1 MTKTAVTPGSGWD
14 VHFVADAGDGNI
26 QGVASVQEV
35 VGSTLNSSTANLA
48 SGASFTGA
56 SESTLGV
63 AGIQL
68 NLYADQATTIQ
79 LQQSTDGT
87 NWDQKGSAAS
97 IAFNTGFY
105 RTYQATGSFFRV
117 VVTNAGLNATT
128 VLRLQTAL
136 CPMVETLPVELSEQG
151 NLKTSVEE
159 TVGALE
165 EDGNLAKFVSH
176 VLQQQHAILQGILTE
191 LKIITAFLGQGL
203 NVKDDPVKFRSDPS
217 YLN

>member
-1 MTKTAVTPGSGWD
+1 MTKTTVTPGVGFD

-26 QGVASVQEV
+26 QGVAATQEV

-87 NWDQKGSAAS
+87 NWDQKGSTTS

-117 VVTNAGLNATT
+117 IVTNAGLNATT

-136 CPMVETLPVELSEQG
+136 CPMVETLPTELSEKG
-151 NLKTSVEE
+151 NLKISVEE

-165 EDGNLAKFVSH
+165 ENGNLAKFVDYSQQSQRPL
-176 VLQQQHAILQGILTE
+176 LQQILTE

-203 NVKDDPVKFRSDPS
+203 NVKDEPEKFRSDPS